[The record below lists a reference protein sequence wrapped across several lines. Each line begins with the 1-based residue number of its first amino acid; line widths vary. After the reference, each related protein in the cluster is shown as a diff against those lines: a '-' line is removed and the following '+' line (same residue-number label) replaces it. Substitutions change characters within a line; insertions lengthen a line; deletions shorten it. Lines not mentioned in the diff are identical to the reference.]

1 MPNKLKEIFSD
12 DMFNMSG
19 TLHFRNGEAYKNF
32 LSALEIVY
40 AEGRVVP
47 VEGVTSVSTTVG
59 HLGTKFPL
67 EEQTNI
73 TQFLVGPAVE
83 PVPITLDVDGKEK
96 TITLLRSRTKDK
108 VSLRSEPDSI
118 VAFNITFLLGE
129 NKHTLNYKTQFEKA
143 KSIGEVA
150 DSFGIAAAL
159 LAHFYN
165 REETTSSES
174 ANISISDI
182 KEYFRRYTSFFR
194 HLSAIESKL
203 AISISPDL
211 LKALS
216 LEEQQD
222 IDELYL
228 LLCEKKVVRLS
239 AKLTSIS
246 STTVSM
252 NNAEA
257 SLSIGD
263 KIALTFVGSIEFNF
277 LNQSVTL
284 HTANLL
290 INALVK
296 DIQECDDGTV
306 KVLYGDTD
314 SKPMYISFSAF
325 QTSEEA
331 KRESE
336 TILQHEGIYV
346 NALTSNAYI
355 TQYYEEKH

>member
-1 MPNKLKEIFSD
+1 M
-12 DMFNMSG
+12 
-19 TLHFRNGEAYKNF
+19 
-32 LSALEIVY
+32 EIVY

-73 TQFLVGPAVE
+73 TQFLVGPAIE

>member
-246 STTVSM
+246 STAVTM

-277 LNQSVTL
+277 LKQSVTL

-331 KRESE
+331 KQESE
-336 TILQHEGIYV
+336 TIMQHESIYV

-355 TQYYEEKH
+355 TQYYEKQ

>member
-182 KEYFRRYTSFFR
+182 KEYFRRYTSFFKR
-194 HLSAIESKL
+194 LSAIESKL

-239 AKLTSIS
+239 TKLTSIS

-277 LNQSVTL
+277 LKLNLSVQPL
-284 HTANLL
+284 
-290 INALVK
+290 
-296 DIQECDDGTV
+296 
-306 KVLYGDTD
+306 
-314 SKPMYISFSAF
+314 
-325 QTSEEA
+325 
-331 KRESE
+331 
-336 TILQHEGIYV
+336 
-346 NALTSNAYI
+346 
-355 TQYYEEKH
+355 

>member
-19 TLHFRNGEAYKNF
+19 TLHFRDGEAYKNF

-73 TQFLVGPAVE
+73 TQFLVGPAIK

-306 KVLYGDTD
+306 KIMYGDTD

-325 QTSEEA
+325 ETSEEA
-331 KRESE
+331 KQESD
-336 TILQHEGIYV
+336 TILQHEEIYV

-355 TQYYEEKH
+355 NQYYEE

>member
-19 TLHFRNGEAYKNF
+19 TLHFRDGEAYKNF

-182 KEYFRRYTSFFR
+182 KEYFRRYTSFFKR
-194 HLSAIESKL
+194 LSAIESKL

-246 STTVSM
+246 STAVTM

-277 LNQSVTL
+277 LKQSVTL

>member
-325 QTSEEA
+325 QTNEEA

>member
-1 MPNKLKEIFSD
+1 M
-12 DMFNMSG
+12 
-19 TLHFRNGEAYKNF
+19 
-32 LSALEIVY
+32 
-40 AEGRVVP
+40 
-47 VEGVTSVSTTVG
+47 
-59 HLGTKFPL
+59 
-67 EEQTNI
+67 
-73 TQFLVGPAVE
+73 
-83 PVPITLDVDGKEK
+83 
-96 TITLLRSRTKDK
+96 
-108 VSLRSEPDSI
+108 
-118 VAFNITFLLGE
+118 
-129 NKHTLNYKTQFEKA
+129 
-143 KSIGEVA
+143 
-150 DSFGIAAAL
+150 
-159 LAHFYN
+159 
-165 REETTSSES
+165 
-174 ANISISDI
+174 
-182 KEYFRRYTSFFR
+182 
-194 HLSAIESKL
+194 
-203 AISISPDL
+203 ISISPDL

>member
-1 MPNKLKEIFSD
+1 M
-12 DMFNMSG
+12 
-19 TLHFRNGEAYKNF
+19 
-32 LSALEIVY
+32 EIVY

-83 PVPITLDVDGKEK
+83 PVPITLDVDGEEK

-277 LNQSVTL
+277 LKQSVTL

-325 QTSEEA
+325 QTNEEA

>member
-19 TLHFRNGEAYKNF
+19 TLHFRDGEAYKNF

-59 HLGTKFPL
+59 HLGTKFP
-67 EEQTNI
+67 
-73 TQFLVGPAVE
+73 QFLVGPAIE

-325 QTSEEA
+325 QTSEDS

>member
-19 TLHFRNGEAYKNF
+19 TLHFRDGEAYKNF

-239 AKLTSIS
+239 TKLTSIS

>member
-1 MPNKLKEIFSD
+1 MPNKLKDIFSD

-19 TLHFRNGEAYKNF
+19 TLHFSDGEAYKNF
-32 LSALEIVY
+32 LSALEIAY
-40 AEGRVVP
+40 TEGRVVP
-47 VEGVTSVSTTVG
+47 VKGVTSVSTKVR

-73 TQFLVGPAVE
+73 TEFLVGPAVE
-83 PVPITLDVDGKEK
+83 TMPITLDVDGNRK
-96 TITLLRSRTKDK
+96 TITLLRSRLKDK
-108 VSLRSEPDSI
+108 VTLHSEPDTI
-118 VAFNITFLLGE
+118 VAFNIAFLLGE
-129 NKHTLNYKTQFEKA
+129 NKHTLNFKVQFEKA
-143 KSIGEVA
+143 KSIREVA
-150 DSFGIAAAL
+150 DSFSIAAAL
-159 LAHFYN
+159 LAHLYN
-165 REETTSSES
+165 REDNIPSEDG
-174 ANISISDI
+174 NISLSDI
-182 KEYFRRYTSFFR
+182 KEYFRRYKSFFNR
-194 HLSAIESKL
+194 LSAIESKL
-203 AISISPDL
+203 AISISPGL
-211 LKALS
+211 LNALS

-239 AKLTSIS
+239 AKLTSTS
-246 STTVSM
+246 STAVTM

-263 KIALTFVGSIEFNF
+263 KIALTFIGSIEFSF
-277 LNQSVTL
+277 LKQSVTL

-296 DIQECDDGTV
+296 DIQKCDDGTV
-306 KVLYGDTD
+306 RVLYGDTD

-331 KRESE
+331 KQESE
-336 TILQHEGIYV
+336 TIMQHESIYV

-355 TQYYEEKH
+355 TQYYEEQ